1 MPTVLVVYDSKTGN
15 TEKTAKL
22 VAEGVKEVEG
32 VKCILKR
39 VDDVSLD
46 DLLKSDGIII
56 GSPTYYGLMSG
67 KIKRLLD
74 RSVEIHGELEG
85 KVGAAFTSSGGTAS
99 GAETTILSILEALL
113 IHGMIIQGNPHS
125 QHYGLAV
132 VGAPDVEEADLCR
145 RFGARVAKLV
155 CRIVR

>member
-15 TEKTAKL
+15 TEKAANL

-32 VKCILKR
+32 VECVLKR

-56 GSPTYYGLMSG
+56 GSPTYYGLMSA

-74 RSVEIHGELEG
+74 KSVEIHGKLEG

-113 IHGMIIQGNPHS
+113 IHGMIIQGNPHD

-132 VGAPDVEEADLCR
+132 VGAPDAEEAERCR
-145 RFGARVAKLV
+145 KFGARIARLV
-155 CRIVR
+155 SRIAE